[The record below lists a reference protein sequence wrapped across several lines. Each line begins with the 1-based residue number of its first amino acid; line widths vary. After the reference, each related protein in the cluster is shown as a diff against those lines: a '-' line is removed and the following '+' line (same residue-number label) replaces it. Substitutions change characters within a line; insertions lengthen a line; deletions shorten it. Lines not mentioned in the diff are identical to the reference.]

1 MISEVLLVKSDNNA
15 LFESYY
21 QTFILECKNHSEYEK
36 LFLLRLYNNKKKE
49 AYQKAYDIM
58 TNEIKKNMNN
68 IGNNFFNSAKPSG
81 LVPPEKS

>member
-58 TNEIKKNMNN
+58 TNEIKKNN
-68 IGNNFFNSAKPSG
+68 
-81 LVPPEKS
+81 VTEREKFIEWLLAA